1 MRKSAILASVILSIF
16 TACNNTSQNCDL
28 YKIEV
33 DGRIGYINKY
43 GEEIISP
50 QYIYATDF
58 KNGLALVVTDTLFT
72 NDYNKFRYKYNYING
87 KNKRLF
93 KDDLSVKPSIVIYI
107 VSRNDK
113 RLITEWLDN
122 FNFNCGLAVNQA
134 TETEGNSE
142 ILHGYIDLKGN
153 LVIPHQYHD
162 CSPFSENKAF
172 VQQSIHDVFDKLEE
186 TNSSISLLEH
196 ENKWKIIDNTGKNLT
211 EYIFSTYNN
220 LQPFPFINNRTIGFI
235 AINENEKLKYTANL
249 IDENCNVIKTLPNIG
264 EEFSNLMNNAGFFNL
279 AELADAWKYG
289 LDLTIND
296 GIITQS
302 SGALSGFGQNSKF
315 YNANDGTYLPTIPEL
330 SNKERMEILSDSLF
344 ILDLIENNLYVTYS
358 KGFSEGVA
366 PCTYIRFADNNQ
378 TRGGKWFFVNKH
390 MAVMGKKG
398 ETNVFDDA
406 EPFSDG
412 MAAIMNNGKWGY
424 INRKFDLVIP
434 CQYDIAY
441 PFINGLAKVETNGKS
456 LTISSYI
463 NKSGNVI
470 WQNIN
475 YTDPQILHDDSTK
488 N

>member
-1 MRKSAILASVILSIF
+1 M
-16 TACNNTSQNCDL
+16 
-28 YKIEV
+28 
-33 DGRIGYINKY
+33 
-43 GEEIISP
+43 
-50 QYIYATDF
+50 
-58 KNGLALVVTDTLFT
+58 
-72 NDYNKFRYKYNYING
+72 
-87 KNKRLF
+87 
-93 KDDLSVKPSIVIYI
+93 
-107 VSRNDK
+107 
-113 RLITEWLDN
+113 
-122 FNFNCGLAVNQA
+122 
-134 TETEGNSE
+134 
-142 ILHGYIDLKGN
+142 KGN
-153 LVIPHQYHD
+153 IVIPHKYRK
-162 CSPFSENKAF
+162 CTPFSENKAF
-172 VQQSIHDVFDKLEE
+172 VQQSTNDFFDEVIK
-186 TNSSISLLEH
+186 TNSSIILSDH
-196 ENKWKIIDNTGKNLT
+196 KNKWKIIDKTGKSLT
-211 EYIFSTYNN
+211 EYIFSDYNN
-220 LQPFPFINNRTIGFI
+220 QQPFPFVNNRTIGFI
-235 AINENEKLKYTANL
+235 AVNENGKLKYTANL

-475 YTDPQILHDDSTK
+475 YTDPQILHDIKSK
-488 N
+488 E